1 MIMIQKKFQ
10 SGIAFFSVVL
20 LLIALALACG
30 GSSEPD
36 LQGKLNEAIKT
47 DKFAV
52 TVTSVTPRS
61 WVGNE
66 FLNEKAPTG
75 ATFIAVNFNYKN
87 ISKEPISSFSVPDV
101 KLIDPNNVTY
111 EPAVGASGYYAAQIN
126 LNKKVASNLNPG
138 ISQTDASVFEVSKEI
153 WAKKGWKV
161 RVSAD
166 KNIEITIK

>member
-1 MIMIQKKFQ
+1 
-10 SGIAFFSVVL
+10 
-20 LLIALALACG
+20 
-30 GSSEPD
+30 
-36 LQGKLNEAIKT
+36 LNEAIKT

-111 EPAVGASGYYAAQIN
+111 EPAVGASGYYAAH
-126 LNKKVASNLNPG
+126 K
-138 ISQTDASVFEVSKEI
+138 FE
-153 WAKKGWKV
+153 
-161 RVSAD
+161 
-166 KNIEITIK
+166 